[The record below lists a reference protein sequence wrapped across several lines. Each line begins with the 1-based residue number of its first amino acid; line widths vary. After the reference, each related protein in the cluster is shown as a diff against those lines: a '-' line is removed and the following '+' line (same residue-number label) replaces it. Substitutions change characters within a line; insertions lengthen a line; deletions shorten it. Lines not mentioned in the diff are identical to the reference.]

1 MTFPQKVE
9 TLSRRLRLRAQMLTC
24 LTHPPEPVFSVCRS
38 LNGATDIQ
46 EFPDLRGTTSLEI
59 L

>member
-1 MTFPQKVE
+1 
-9 TLSRRLRLRAQMLTC
+9 MLTSPSGHWC
-24 LTHPPEPVFSVCRS
+24 FTPSS